1 MADVIPGRT
10 DRTAGRSR
18 AQLILVAGLIIAV
31 TFVALALTL
40 NTVIYT
46 ENLATRSS
54 DIAGGDDAIRFL
66 DVAREGITG
75 VLTRANRN
83 HNGSHDHVVGNVTGG
98 IDAWRNATGRSYAIN
113 GIVTNV
119 SKVNVTEG
127 TRIQQTNRSRNF
139 TSADGDS
146 DWTLASDV
154 SGTREFRLNVTR
166 ASLRN
171 STKSLVG
178 TAGVDVFEIR
188 VDDQSTE
195 WQVFVYKNLTG
206 TATVNV
212 TVENRTSGTKF
223 GPCSATTEQ
232 VVVNITAEMVG
243 GQSCSALSFV
253 SNLQPPYTIMYNDT
267 EPTIGDPTG
276 NGTYHLFVDNS
287 SVGGSPGPQFND
299 APGDSPWA
307 DAAVYAVAFDANY
320 ETERL
325 RYNASLRVAPGEPDD

>member
-10 DRTAGRSR
+10 GRTAGRNR

-75 VLTRANRN
+75 VMTRANRG
-83 HNGSHDHVVGNVTGG
+83 HNGSHDDVVGNVTGG
-98 IDAWRNATGRSYAIN
+98 IDAWRNATGRSYAVN

-127 TRIQQTNRSRNF
+127 TRMRQANGSRNF
-139 TSADGDS
+139 SSADGS
-146 DWTLASDV
+146 ANWTLASDV
-154 SGTREFRLNVTR
+154 TGMRQFRLNVTR
-166 ASLRN
+166 TTLAD
-171 STKSLVG
+171 STRSLVG
-178 TAGVDVFEIR
+178 TAGVDVFEVR
-188 VDDQSTE
+188 FDDQSTE
-195 WQVFVYKNLTG
+195 WQVFVYKNTTG
-206 TATVNV
+206 THTVNV

-223 GPCSATTEQ
+223 GPCSATTEE
-232 VVVNITAEMVG
+232 VVVNVTAETVDG
-243 GQSCSALSFV
+243 ESCSALSFV
-253 SNLQPPYTIMYNDT
+253 SDLQSPYEITYHDADST
-267 EPTIGDPTG
+267 TG
-276 NGTYHLFVDNS
+276 EGTYHLFVDNS
-287 SVGGSPGPQFND
+287 SVAQSPEPQFND
-299 APGDSPWA
+299 VPGDSPWA
-307 DAAVYAVAFDANY
+307 DAAVYSVGFDANY